1 MMKEIIP
8 NLIGGSADLA
18 PSNKTYMDGVGDFSK
33 ENPAG
38 RNIHFGVRELA
49 MGAIG
54 NGIMLHGGL
63 RSYVATFF
71 VFSDYIKPMARL
83 SSIMRIPVTYIFSH
97 DSIGVGEDGPTHEPI
112 EQLAMLRAMPNM
124 HVFRPCDAVE
134 TEAAWYS
141 ALTSKETPT
150 TIVVTRQ
157 NLTPMQG
164 SSKNALKGGYILED
178 CEGVPDIILIAT
190 GSEVE
195 LAVEVSRV
203 LENKG
208 RGVRVVSMPCMD
220 MFEEQSEEY
229 KQSILPKAV
238 TRRIAIEALSTFG
251 WGRYVGPEGKIIG
264 MTSFGASGAY
274 KELFKHFGF
283 TADEIVKIADN
294 L

>member
-1 MMKEIIP
+1 
-8 NLIGGSADLA
+8 
-18 PSNKTYMDGVGDFSK
+18 
-33 ENPAG
+33 
-38 RNIHFGVRELA
+38 
-49 MGAIG
+49 
-54 NGIMLHGGL
+54 
-63 RSYVATFF
+63 
-71 VFSDYIKPMARL
+71 
-83 SSIMRIPVTYIFSH
+83 
-97 DSIGVGEDGPTHEPI
+97 
-112 EQLAMLRAMPNM
+112 
-124 HVFRPCDAVE
+124 
-134 TEAAWYS
+134 
-141 ALTSKETPT
+141 
-150 TIVVTRQ
+150 
-157 NLTPMQG
+157 
-164 SSKNALKGGYILED
+164 
-178 CEGVPDIILIAT
+178 VPDIILIAT